1 MPQPLPVSA
10 KPETQATLTTKKAE
24 PQATPTKAEP
34 TPVATKSQPSPAAI
48 KKVPTVPTPK
58 EKTDPTSVK
67 MDTTAKA
74 ATAQIKPT
82 TEMVSPVAA
91 EKQPLASTAEPPI
104 PPLAPVQEVVVTPK
118 VEVPNTDIPK
128 TVTVGDKEGL
138 AKMEDSTKE
147 SYKTE
152 ESKPDISKIK
162 AEAGVAVASSFPATE
177 ATVVPTSAIAAEDAM
192 SGIIPATETQPESSA
207 PERIVKEVHL
217 DDHIK
222 LTVEVK
228 SKSQEQLPV
237 ETEPAI
243 AADRKEVVDKLAEE
257 KIAITSTQ
265 ETQPVSSNMIIKVNM
280 GPFD

>member
-24 PQATPTKAEP
+24 PQATPTKTEP
-34 TPVATKSQPSPAAI
+34 TPVPTKSQPSPAAI

-58 EKTDPTSVK
+58 EKMDPTSVK
-67 MDTTAKA
+67 MDTMAKA
-74 ATAQIKPT
+74 ATAQIEPT
-82 TEMVSPVAA
+82 TEKVSPVAA

-104 PPLAPVQEVVVTPK
+104 PPLAPVQEIVVTPK

-128 TVTVGDKEGL
+128 TVTVGDGL

-177 ATVVPTSAIAAEDAM
+177 ATVVPTFAIAAEDAV
-192 SGIIPATETQPESSA
+192 SGIIPATETQPESFA
-207 PERIVKEVHL
+207 PERIVKEVHP

-237 ETEPAI
+237 EAEPAI
-243 AADRKEVVDKLAEE
+243 AADLKEVVDKLAEE

-265 ETQPVSSNMIIKVNM
+265 ETQPVSTNMIIKVRK
-280 GPFD
+280 GPFE